1 MLSGSFVALITP
13 FNKDG
18 SVDFAAFRTL
28 LKFQED
34 NGSAAILIMG
44 STGESSM
51 LSPEEKKAIIVETA
65 KMKTPGMPI
74 FFGCTGNNTETTI
87 ANVRFAKD
95 NGADGAI
102 LAAPAYICAPE
113 ADIERFFLDVADATD
128 LPLGIYNNP
137 PRVKSDLHW
146 DHLLRIFKHPNYVV
160 HKELTARVGQVAQVL
175 AGKPSVSVMCC
186 DSPNLGLVVPDDP
199 PVWAAHVLIGGSGA
213 IQFETDRARFL
224 GRGNTPALADALRR
238 DLAGSTGAVLDPV
251 FSLRCRATLEP
262 RDRVELSFLTL
273 AADSRDALMALVAK
287 HERPESVARAF
298 EIAWTRSQLEF
309 RYLGIGPASA
319 HRFQELASHL
329 LYPNPRLRATSDRL
343 TRNRLGQTGLWAFG
357 LSGDLPIL
365 TVTIAEVRSLPLVR
379 ELLLAHTYWRMRG
392 LHADLVI
399 LNQETPS
406 YESPLRQQLQQQV
419 EAHSTE
425 TGVDKPGG
433 VFLRDWHSIPED
445 GRNLILATSSV
456 VLSREP
462 RFAATATRGGERES

>member
-1 MLSGSFVALITP
+1 MSKMLAGSFVALITP

-51 LSPEEKKAIIVETA
+51 LSPEEKKQIIVETA

-113 ADIERFFLDVADATD
+113 SDIERFFLDVADATD

-160 HKELTARVGQVAQVL
+160 HKESTARVGQVAQVL

-186 DSPNLGLVVPDDP
+186 DSPNLGLVVPTMSLGGHGTANMTGNIAPAEMATISTPWKSYVEAEDFKRTYLRLLPLLHFTYSAINPVAVKSLMKAIGLPAGDLRKPLTVLEGEALAKGIRIVVPGASDSTRSTATTSSRSP
-199 PVWAAHVLIGGSGA
+199 PSRPDARGRQGNKMIRLLRDIAIGASVLI
-213 IQFETDRARFL
+213 
-224 GRGNTPALADALRR
+224 
-238 DLAGSTGAVLDPV
+238 
-251 FSLRCRATLEP
+251 
-262 RDRVELSFLTL
+262 
-273 AADSRDALMALVAK
+273 
-287 HERPESVARAF
+287 
-298 EIAWTRSQLEF
+298 
-309 RYLGIGPASA
+309 
-319 HRFQELASHL
+319 
-329 LYPNPRLRATSDRL
+329 
-343 TRNRLGQTGLWAFG
+343 
-357 LSGDLPIL
+357 
-365 TVTIAEVRSLPLVR
+365 
-379 ELLLAHTYWRMRG
+379 
-392 LHADLVI
+392 
-399 LNQETPS
+399 
-406 YESPLRQQLQQQV
+406 
-419 EAHSTE
+419 
-425 TGVDKPGG
+425 
-433 VFLRDWHSIPED
+433 
-445 GRNLILATSSV
+445 
-456 VLSREP
+456 
-462 RFAATATRGGERES
+462 ATAHIAR